1 MRKNPAPSGQRAPVS
16 LPAACR
22 AADLASMHQS
32 STKPGQ
38 VYLVGA
44 GPGDPGLIT
53 LRGVDCL
60 RRADLVLHDCLV
72 NPAILDHAAPSAE
85 VVCLCRGPGERAMPL
100 EEVNARMI
108 EAARLGRTVVRL
120 KAGDPDL
127 FGRSGE
133 ETEALRAAGIPFQTV
148 PGITAALA
156 AAGYAEIPVTHV
168 QHASA
173 VALVTGQ
180 ESRCKAGSTL
190 DYGLLADFPG
200 TVVFY
205 MGEGSAGQWS
215 EALIRRGKPPET
227 PVAIV
232 RRCSWNDQQTIRC
245 TLGAVARVIAE
256 HGLRP
261 PLVIVVGEVASLAP
275 EVPWFAARPL
285 FGSRVVITRPRD
297 QAWQLRERLTELGA
311 LVEIQPAIEISEP
324 GDWAPVDHALGEI
337 DRYDWLVFSSANG
350 VRYLLD
356 RLWETH
362 GDLRRLAGIR
372 LAAIGPATAEE
383 LARYRLRADLV
394 PGQYRAE
401 GLAAALAG
409 EAAGRTFLLARAS
422 RGRDVLAQQLVA
434 AGGKVNQVV
443 VYTSTDVEKADPNVA
458 AAVAAGQ
465 IDWITV
471 TSSAIAKSLVRLFGD
486 DLRRT
491 RLASISPITSQ
502 VLCDAGYEAAVEA
515 TEYTMD
521 GLVEALVAFGQDR
534 AQQ

>member
-1 MRKNPAPSGQRAPVS
+1 MQ
-16 LPAACR
+16 
-22 AADLASMHQS
+22 QS
-32 STKPGQ
+32 NTKPGQ

-60 RRADLVLHDCLV
+60 RRADLVLYDCLV
-72 NPAILDHAAPSAE
+72 NPAILDHVTPSAE
-85 VVCLCRGPGERAMPL
+85 VVCLCRRPGQRAMPQ

-148 PGITAALA
+148 AGITAALA
-156 AAGYAEIPVTHV
+156 AASYAEIPITHAR
-168 QHASA
+168 HASA

-180 ESRCKAGSTL
+180 ESQGKAGRPL

-200 TVVFY
+200 TLVFY
-205 MGEGSAGQWS
+205 MGESSAGRWS

-232 RRCSWNDQQTIRC
+232 RRCSWNDQQTVRC

-261 PLVIVVGEVASLAP
+261 PVVIVVGEVVSLAP

-285 FGSRVVITRPRD
+285 FGTRVVITRPRD
-297 QAWQLRERLTELGA
+297 QARQLWERLTELGA
-311 LVEIQPAIEISEP
+311 QVEIQPAIEISEP
-324 GDWAPVDHALGEI
+324 ADWTPVDDALGEL
-337 DRYDWLVFSSANG
+337 DRYDWLVLSSANG

-356 RLWETH
+356 RLLETK

-401 GLAAALAG
+401 ALSAALAG
-409 EAAGRTFLLARAS
+409 EASGRTFLVARAS
-422 RGRDVLAQQLVA
+422 RGRDVLAQELRA
-434 AGGKVNQVV
+434 AGGTVNEIV
-443 VYTSTDVEKADPNVA
+443 VYSSTDVERADPNVA
-458 AAVAAGQ
+458 AAVSAGE

-486 DLRRT
+486 ELRRT

-502 VLCDAGYEAAVEA
+502 VLRDAGYEAAVEA
-515 TEYTMD
+515 TRYTMD
-521 GLVEALVAFGQDR
+521 GLVEALLAFGQDG
-534 AQQ
+534 APQ